1 MAKQEYEGVAFTSA
15 MKDGWQVSVTE
26 RAGGSAEA
34 VANLEATIELMKAEG
49 YVPFVNTYNKAPSA
63 ANQTE
68 GSLVETAKE
77 LGGVEKLTTEEKN
90 SIAEGCVEV
99 PEGHNYLGIKP
110 GKLEEI
116 NANDSYQVR
125 ADVYSYD
132 GTWVN
137 FFYGDDSMSVAGHY
151 YNSKIGQK
159 VFTQM
164 FKWEPVMNADKK
176 PIPGG
181 DVLLY
186 ILGVKGKNSD
196 DIYHNI
202 KQVDPA

>member
-34 VANLEATIELMKAEG
+34 VANLEATIELMKEDG
-49 YVPFVNTYNKAPSA
+49 YVPFVTAYNKAPSTTD
-63 ANQTE
+63 QPE
-68 GSLVETAKE
+68 ESLVETAKE
-77 LGGVEKLTTEEKN
+77 LGGVEIEPLTEQEKQ
-90 SIAEGCVEV
+90 SLAADFV
-99 PEGHNYLGIKP
+99 PDGHNYLGIKP
-110 GKLEEI
+110 GKIEDI
-116 NANDSYQVR
+116 NENDSYQVR
-125 ADVYSYD
+125 ADTYSYD

-137 FFYGDDSMSVAGHY
+137 FFYDDNMSVAGHY
-151 YNSKIGQK
+151 YNSKVGQK
-159 VFTQM
+159 VFAQM

-186 ILGVKGKNSD
+186 VLGVKGKKSD
-196 DIYHNI
+196 DIYQNS